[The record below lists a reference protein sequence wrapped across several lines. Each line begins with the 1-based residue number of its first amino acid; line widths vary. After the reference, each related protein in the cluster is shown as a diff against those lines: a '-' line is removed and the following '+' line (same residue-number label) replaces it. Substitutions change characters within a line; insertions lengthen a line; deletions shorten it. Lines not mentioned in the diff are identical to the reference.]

1 MRILSLSLLTLFIAG
16 CGPTAVRTN
25 ADGTYSVS
33 AQYGSV
39 NGSWDRA
46 SREANEKAVNFCN
59 KLAQGVVV
67 LSEKQDGVYGFSPQR
82 ADVRFQCSS
91 ISASNTSSS
100 KETLVAKL
108 QSLKALYDDGV
119 LTKEQYDA
127 QVSRELN
134 PSD

>member
-16 CGPTAVRTN
+16 CGSTAVRTN

-59 KLAQGVVV
+59 ELSQGVVV
-67 LSEKQDGVYGFSPQR
+67 LSERQDGEYGFTPQR
-82 ADVRFQCSS
+82 ADVRFQCLSK
-91 ISASNTSSS
+91 SASNSSSS
-100 KETLVAKL
+100 KEALVAKL
-108 QSLKALYDDGV
+108 QKLKALYDDGL
-119 LTKEQYDA
+119 LTKAQYDA